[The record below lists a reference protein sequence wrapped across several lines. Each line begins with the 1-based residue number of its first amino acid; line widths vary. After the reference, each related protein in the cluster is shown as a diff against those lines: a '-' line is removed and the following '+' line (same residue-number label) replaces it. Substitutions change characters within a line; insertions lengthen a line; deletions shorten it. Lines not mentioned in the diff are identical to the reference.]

1 MRGYL
6 TLVRRDLGS
15 FFVSITGY
23 MIIAMVT
30 LLLGASFV
38 VLVESLNQESTN
50 LPLTELFYS
59 TFYFW
64 LILLLAAPVITMRS
78 FALEKS
84 TGTYETLM
92 TAPVADSQVVLA
104 KFTSALLFYLLMWLP
119 LVVCMVI
126 LNRFSAEI
134 PSINVGQLLTTFLGI
149 LLLGG
154 LYIALGCFASS
165 LTRSQILAAM
175 LTLMLGIGLFLV
187 SYLSLTLP
195 FQGGWQGE
203 LMGHVSMIE
212 HMQEFVRGVIDTRYL
227 VFYVS
232 GIAFF
237 LFLTLKV
244 IESRRWK

>member
-38 VLVESLNQESTN
+38 VLVEGLNQESTN

-78 FALEKS
+78 FALEKAS
-84 TGTYETLM
+84 GTYETLM
-92 TAPVADSQVVLA
+92 TAPVSDWQVVLA

-119 LVVCMVI
+119 LIVCMVV
-126 LNRFSAEI
+126 LNQFSAEI
-134 PSINVGQLLTTFLGI
+134 PPVHVGQLLTTFLGI
-149 LLLGG
+149 LLLGA
-154 LYIALGCFASS
+154 LYLSLGCFASS

-175 LTLMLGIGLFLV
+175 LTIMLGIGLFLV

-195 FQGGWQGE
+195 FESGWRGE
-203 LMGHVSMIE
+203 LMSHISMIE
-212 HMQEFVRGVIDTRYL
+212 HMQEFVRGVIDTRHL
-227 VFYVS
+227 VFYITVT
-232 GIAFF
+232 AFF

-244 IESRRWK
+244 VESRRWK